1 MKGSEVCHRSALWRL
16 VRINGE
22 RKGRGRRGEGWS
34 GGVRTAV
41 KMLGLSMAEVRKG
54 GTESTVYVNFGAKRT
69 IRFRMRGPRLLL
81 LLRLH
86 QLLLLPR

>member
-1 MKGSEVCHRSALWRL
+1 M
-16 VRINGE
+16 
-22 RKGRGRRGEGWS
+22 
-34 GGVRTAV
+34 AV

-54 GTESTVYVNFGAKRT
+54 GTESTVYVNSGAKRT
-69 IRFRMRGPRLLL
+69 IRFRIGGPRLLL